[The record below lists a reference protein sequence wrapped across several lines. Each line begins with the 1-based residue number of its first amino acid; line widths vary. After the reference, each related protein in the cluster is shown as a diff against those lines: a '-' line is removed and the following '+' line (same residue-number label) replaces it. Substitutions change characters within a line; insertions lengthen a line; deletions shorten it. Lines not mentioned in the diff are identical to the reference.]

1 MRDANPITDYLVT
14 DQAGKG
20 FEIIGTYLTQNGS
33 IYLKLKRVS
42 DGTFV
47 NYQVGDF
54 RVFLEKHK
62 FVISVNPTPS
72 ENHIHFSENPII
84 DLSV

>member
-1 MRDANPITDYLVT
+1 MRDANPLTDYLVT
-14 DQAGKG
+14 DQTGKG

-33 IYLKLKRVS
+33 IYIKLKRVK
-42 DGTFV
+42 DGIFV
-47 NYQVGDF
+47 NHLIGDF
-54 RVFLEKHK
+54 KVFLEKNN
-62 FVISVNPTPS
+62 FVISVKPNHS